1 MFKRLALPEVH
12 EPLTYAVFALN
23 LGVFLFFFIRAIRMK
38 KDNAAR
44 MSRLPLDDDQH
55 SDS

>member
-1 MFKRLALPEVH
+1 MFKRLAMPEVH
-12 EPLTYAVFALN
+12 EPLTYAVFALT